1 MNAHWMAAPF
11 FHFWHVALFAEADY
25 DINNYGNKKIYK
37 KSATKQKKIR
47 YI

>member
-25 DINNYGNKKIYK
+25 DINSWPGREEWLDNML
-37 KSATKQKKIR
+37 
-47 YI
+47 